1 MRVCSPAVDW
11 AVVTEHSHV
20 CACGSWVLQMGSLHL
35 LSSSTLHLLL

>member
-1 MRVCSPAVDW
+1 MCSPAVDW

-20 CACGSWVLQMGSLHL
+20 CACGSRVLQMGSLHL